1 MIPPP
6 CNSMEAYLLLEA
18 ARSDRQICLMCK
30 DLACEVIHC
39 NTIAL
44 QVVFV
49 SPSGRVGSQLHWSMQ
64 CARLSPHIEVLVSY
78 LSFSYNY
85 ALTKWYA
92 EVASSSA
99 LDVVL
104 D

>member
-1 MIPPP
+1 MNVPVQ
-6 CNSMEAYLLLEA
+6 CMQFDVNWTSLG
-18 ARSDRQICLMCK
+18 
-30 DLACEVIHC
+30 V
-39 NTIAL
+39 L
-44 QVVFV
+44 QKVD
-49 SPSGRVGSQLHWSMQ
+49 WSMQ

-92 EVASSSA
+92 EVASLSA
-99 LDVVL
+99 LDVML